1 MKKPSP
7 IALSRKTLALYERT
21 PPFDRL
27 PSEDLQKL
35 LENTT
40 EIRVSQG
47 QLVAEQ
53 SKTEIGRI
61 LLIRKGSIEL
71 YFDRDGEK
79 TLGGRMLKGEIYGG
93 VSILMNAGV
102 AVRTAV
108 AEEDAIFHAIPS
120 ELFLELC
127 EHHGAFKSF
136 FTQLFEQRKRD
147 ESYASILVTGQARGF
162 LANVIPFSFLTEE
175 DLDRMVQALCLI
187 HHNAGSVLFVQ
198 GQSQITYLYIVQQ
211 GAAELCYEQQGQ
223 KTLKG
228 FLSEGDTYGGISM
241 LLNNNVSIRT
251 MRVEEDTYFF
261 VLPRAH
267 FFDLCQRYPAFSEFF
282 TDTFGK
288 RMLDRSYA
296 EIFARRI
303 LPKDETLHI
312 FNISVERLMTRDILA
327 CQQSLPAQQAAEFMR
342 RRRCSSILV
351 QNEAGDHIGIV
362 TDADLRNRIIAQ
374 GLDHHTPVATIMS
387 TPLASISSQMSVF
400 EAMME
405 MIQQNRK
412 HLGVLDG
419 IGRVIGTISSRDLL
433 AAQGQSPLFTVREI
447 NSAISR
453 EDLRDKQRQ
462 LPGQVQ
468 SLINSGARAENVT
481 RLISTIADAILNR
494 LIELAIEEIGP
505 PPARFVFMIMG
516 SEGRREQTLKTDQDN
531 AIIFEDV
538 GETARPEIQG
548 YFLNLG
554 ETVCTWLNETGY
566 TFCEG
571 GVMAMNPSWCQPL
584 SVWRAKFSE
593 WIHTAAPED
602 LLHSSIFFDF
612 RGAYGE
618 MAFIERLRR
627 HLFDSL
633 TGWSGFFRHLTE
645 NALYF
650 KPPIGFFRNF
660 VVESKGEHRNSFDIK
675 RAMMPVVDFA
685 RIHALKNHIA
695 ETNTQARLY
704 DLNVAGHIGDKDYE
718 EISKSYSY
726 LMQLRFIRQ
735 ITAMIEENAAPDNY
749 INPKKLSRIEQ
760 TMLKEIFK
768 HIENFQAKMSF
779 EFTGQ

>member
-1 MKKPSP
+1 MKKPTP
-7 IALSRKTLALYERT
+7 IALSQKTLALYKRT
-21 PPFDRL
+21 APFNRL
-27 PSEDLQKL
+27 PDEDLQRL
-35 LENTT
+35 MENTT
-40 EIRVSQG
+40 EIRVSEG

-61 LLIRKGSIEL
+61 LLIRKGAIEL
-71 YFDRDGEK
+71 YYEREGEK
-79 TLGGRMLKGEIYGG
+79 TLGGRLVKGEIYGG

-108 AEEDAIFHAIPS
+108 AEEDSIFHAVPFEI
-120 ELFLELC
+120 FLELC
-127 EHHGAFKSF
+127 DQHPDFRVF
-136 FTQLFEQRKRD
+136 FTEVFEQRKRN
-147 ESYASILVTGQARGF
+147 ESYASVLVTDRAREF
-162 LANVIPFSFLTEE
+162 LSQVVPFSFLAAE
-175 DLDRMVQALCLI
+175 DLDRMIAALSLI
-187 HHNAGSVLFVQ
+187 HHSAGTVLFIQ
-198 GQSQITYLYIVQQ
+198 GQSQVTYLYIVQK
-211 GAAELCYEQQGQ
+211 GAAELYYEQQGQ

-228 FLSEGDTYGGISM
+228 YLSEGDSYGGISM
-241 LLNNNVSIRT
+241 LLNNNISIRT
-251 MRVEEDTYFF
+251 MQAEEDSYFF
-261 VLPRAH
+261 ALPRKD
-267 FFDLCQRYPAFSEFF
+267 FLDLCQRCPAFSEFF

-312 FNISVERLMTRDILA
+312 FNISVERLMTRDILT
-327 CQQSLPAQQAAEFMR
+327 CQKNLPAQQAAEFMR

-351 QNEAGDHIGIV
+351 EDERGDCLGIV

-374 GLDHHTPVATIMS
+374 GLDHQTPVGTIMS
-387 TPLASISSQMSVF
+387 SPLAGISSQMSVF

-405 MIQQNRK
+405 MMQRNLK
-412 HLGVLDG
+412 HLAVRDG
-419 IGRVIGTISSRDLL
+419 SGQVIGTVSSRDLL
-433 AAQGQSPLFTVREI
+433 TAQGQSPLFMVREI
-447 NSAISR
+447 KSAISR
-453 EDLRDKQRQ
+453 GELAEKQGQ
-462 LPGQVQ
+462 LPGLVQ

-481 RLISTIADAILNR
+481 RLISTIADAVLDR
-494 LIELAIEEIGP
+494 LIEMAIEKLGP
-505 PPARFVFMIMG
+505 PPVPFVFMIMG

-531 AIIFEDV
+531 AIVFQDV
-538 GETARPEIQG
+538 GHKALPEIRS
-548 YFLNLG
+548 YFLGLG
-554 ETVCTWLNETGY
+554 ETVCTWLDETGY
-566 TFCEG
+566 SFCEG
-571 GVMAMNPSWCQPL
+571 GVMAMNPDWCQPF
-584 SVWRAKFSE
+584 SVWCNKFTE
-593 WIHTAAPED
+593 WIHTADPEN

-612 RGAYGE
+612 RGAFGDLDL
-618 MAFIERLRR
+618 IERLRR

-645 NALYF
+645 NALHF

-704 DLNVAGHIGDKDYE
+704 DLHAENHLSDKDYE

-735 ITAMIEENAAPDNY
+735 ITAIIEENAPPDNY
-749 INPKKLSRIEQ
+749 INPKKLSRMEQ
-760 TMLKEIFK
+760 TMLREVFK
-768 HIENFQAKMSF
+768 RILDFQTKMSF